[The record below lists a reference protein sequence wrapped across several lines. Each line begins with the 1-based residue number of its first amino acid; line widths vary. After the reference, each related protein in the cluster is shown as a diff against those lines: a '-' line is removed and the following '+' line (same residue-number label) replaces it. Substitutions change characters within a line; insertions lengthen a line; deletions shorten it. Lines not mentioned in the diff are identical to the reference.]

1 MQSYVLLSEH
11 KDKEESFHHRK
22 NISPKNMQKNCL
34 NIRIFS
40 HIPISENIFYEEKYF
55 KTYFFEKKCPKE
67 NNVLKKSI
75 SLHRFKKTT

>member
-22 NISPKNMQKNCL
+22 NISPKNMQKNRL

-40 HIPISENIFYEEKYF
+40 HIPISENIFM
-55 KTYFFEKKCPKE
+55 
-67 NNVLKKSI
+67 KKSI
-75 SLHRFKKTT
+75 LKHIFLKKNALKRTTY

>member
-22 NISPKNMQKNCL
+22 NISPKNMQKNRL

-40 HIPISENIFYEEKYF
+40 HISISENIFY
-55 KTYFFEKKCPKE
+55 
-67 NNVLKKSI
+67 NSSLKI
-75 SLHRFKKTT
+75 RQA

>member
-22 NISPKNMQKNCL
+22 NISPKNMQKNRL

-40 HIPISENIFYEEKYF
+40 HCLLYTSDAADE
-55 KTYFFEKKCPKE
+55 
-67 NNVLKKSI
+67 
-75 SLHRFKKTT
+75 

>member
-22 NISPKNMQKNCL
+22 NISPKNMQKNRL

-55 KTYFFEKKCPKE
+55 KTYF
-67 NNVLKKSI
+67 LKKNA
-75 SLHRFKKTT
+75 LKRTTY

>member
-11 KDKEESFHHRK
+11 KDKEERAFTTEK
-22 NISPKNMQKNCL
+22 NISPKNMQKNRL

-55 KTYFFEKKCPKE
+55 KTYFF
-67 NNVLKKSI
+67 
-75 SLHRFKKTT
+75 

>member
-22 NISPKNMQKNCL
+22 NISPKNMQKNRL

-40 HIPISENIFYEEKYF
+40 HIPISEKIFYEEKYF
-55 KTYFFEKKCPKE
+55 KTYFF
-67 NNVLKKSI
+67 LKKMP
-75 SLHRFKKTT
+75 

>member
-11 KDKEESFHHRK
+11 KDKEESKKKKK
-22 NISPKNMQKNCL
+22 NISPKNMQKNRL

-55 KTYFFEKKCPKE
+55 KTYFF
-67 NNVLKKSI
+67 
-75 SLHRFKKTT
+75 

>member
-22 NISPKNMQKNCL
+22 NISPKNMQKNRL

-40 HIPISENIFYEEKYF
+40 HISISENIFYEE
-55 KTYFFEKKCPKE
+55 KCPKE

>member
-22 NISPKNMQKNCL
+22 NISPKNMQKNRL
-34 NIRIFS
+34 NIRI
-40 HIPISENIFYEEKYF
+40 
-55 KTYFFEKKCPKE
+55 
-67 NNVLKKSI
+67 LKKSI

>member
-22 NISPKNMQKNCL
+22 NSPKNMQKNRL

-40 HIPISENIFYEEKYF
+40 HISISENIFYEEKYF
-55 KTYFFEKKCPKE
+55 KTYFF
-67 NNVLKKSI
+67 
-75 SLHRFKKTT
+75 

>member
-22 NISPKNMQKNCL
+22 NISPKNMQKNRL

-40 HIPISENIFYEEKYF
+40 HISISENIFYEEKYF
-55 KTYFFEKKCPKE
+55 KTYF
-67 NNVLKKSI
+67 LKKNA
-75 SLHRFKKTT
+75 LKRTTY